1 MTYFLL
7 LFLFSTF
14 FSACLFYLLP
24 ISRSFFFFFL
34 LHSRASMAPPIATMS
49 FISLSLRL
57 SFLSFFKSFS
67 ISAKPPWLHH
77 HSRSSE
83 ALPPPLTMAEPIQAE
98 TTMVKL
104 PKLFLYSQPISNSF
118 LLSFFISPL
127 LIFFLSPA
135 KNPSLRL
142 VVYVWFCGDCIWF
155 KFYKSGILIW
165 GSVSF

>member
-24 ISRSFFFFFL
+24 ISLSFFFFFL
-34 LHSRASMAPPIATMS
+34 LHGRASMAPPIATMS
-49 FISLSLRL
+49 FISLSLSLPFFSL
-57 SFLSFFKSFS
+57 SLSSNLSLFRPSLHDS
-67 ISAKPPWLHH
+67 ITIA
-77 HSRSSE
+77 E
-83 ALPPPLTMAEPIQAE
+83 AH
-98 TTMVKL
+98 
-104 PKLFLYSQPISNSF
+104 KLFLYSQPISNSF
-118 LLSFFISPL
+118 LLSYFISPL

-135 KNPSLRL
+135 KNPSLWL